1 MAEMWFNPKI
11 PQLLSEIKET
21 YTEKSKF
28 VDKKWDIDEVLF
40 SQKFYDSLPNNM
52 EPIELMNTF
61 LDFLNSPTEENEKI
75 LNVLFEEICKA
86 SYILDEQ
93 SGDFIADEQPQEYV
107 AVRERQ

>member
-1 MAEMWFNPKI
+1 MWFNPKI
-11 PQLLSEIKET
+11 LPLLDEVVDAYAKNPKLKQTWEIN
-21 YTEKSKF
+21 
-28 VDKKWDIDEVLF
+28 EVLF
-40 SQKFYDSLPNNM
+40 RRRFYDGLPNNM